1 MSSVEQKSA
10 RVPRQRLH
18 LQVKADSNVDVAV
31 QETELQAA
39 RSQIQHLQALLE
51 EKHRQCET
59 YAEQNRQWQARYEAL
74 NQQYETTFTEN
85 HRLREMLATPSTLKP
100 SAQAATEFPET
111 VSSQPAS
118 DAKAGTPADDSIFAS
133 AVQLAR
139 ACAGDQ
145 VVFDS
150 EAQLVAFFHRMGL
163 ILSILLNAV
172 LKLLRARWEFQAE
185 YLQETLVDSSAWA
198 KFATLSEEELRQLL
212 LAPDFPEAKFAAH
225 CQSLQQAI
233 NELMLHQL
241 ALLNG
246 YRASIR
252 DGVPNLLRLLDPGL
266 LAEQAKSQKIKI
278 GFWQISPRAIPWLWQ
293 RRLLNGYRQ
302 KYNDLARED
311 RRTFDRMFRPGFI
324 EGYKKC
330 MVQRAEGIAQ
340 RA

>member
-10 RVPRQRLH
+10 RIQQQRLQ
-18 LQVKADSNVDVAV
+18 LQAKADSNMEVAV

-39 RSQIQHLQALLE
+39 RGQIQHLQALLE

-59 YAEQNRQWQARYEAL
+59 YAEQTRQWQARYEAL
-74 NQQYETTFTEN
+74 NQQYEPTFTEN
-85 HRLREMLATPSTLKP
+85 RRLRE
-100 SAQAATEFPET
+100 AQAAAEFPDA

-118 DAKAGTPADDSIFAS
+118 YSKTGTAADDSIFAS
-133 AVQLAR
+133 AVELAR
-139 ACAGDQ
+139 ACAGEQ

-163 ILSILLNAV
+163 ILSVLLNAV

-185 YLQETLVDSSAWA
+185 YLQETLVDASAWA
-198 KFATLSEEELRQLL
+198 KLATLSEEELRQLL
-212 LAPDFPEAKFAAH
+212 LAPDLPEAKFAAH

-246 YRASIR
+246 YRASVR
-252 DGVPNLLRLLDPGL
+252 DGVPNLLRLLDPAV
-266 LAEQAKSQKIKI
+266 LAEQAEAQKVKI
-278 GFWQISPRAIPWLWQ
+278 GFWQISPRALPWLWQ
-293 RRLLNGYRQ
+293 RRLLSVYRQ

-311 RRTFDRMFRPGFI
+311 RSTFNRMFRPGFI
-324 EGYKKC
+324 QGYKKC
-330 MVQRAEGIAQ
+330 MVQGAEGRGQ
-340 RA
+340 GK

>member
-10 RVPRQRLH
+10 RVPQQRLH
-18 LQVKADSNVDVAV
+18 LPAKADSNVEAAV

-39 RSQIQHLQALLE
+39 RSHIQHLQALLE

-74 NQQYETTFTEN
+74 NHQYETTFTEN
-85 HRLREMLATPSTLKP
+85 RRLRETLAAPVTLK
-100 SAQAATEFPET
+100 SSVQAAAVFSEA
-111 VSSQPAS
+111 VSSQPVS
-118 DAKAGTPADDSIFAS
+118 DCKAGPAADDSIFAS

-139 ACAGDQ
+139 ACAGEQ
-145 VVFDS
+145 AVFDS

-185 YLQETLVDSSAWA
+185 YLQETLVDSPAWA
-198 KFATLSEEELRQLL
+198 KLATLSEEELRQLL
-212 LAPDFPEAKFAAH
+212 LAPDLPEAKFAAH

-233 NELMLHQL
+233 NELMLHEL

-252 DGVPNLLRLLDPGL
+252 DGVPNLLRLLDPSL
-266 LAEQAKSQKIKI
+266 LAEQAQAQKIKI
-278 GFWQISPRAIPWLWQ
+278 GFWQISPRAFPWLWQ
-293 RRLLNGYRQ
+293 RRLVNGYRQ

-324 EGYKKC
+324 QGYKKC
-330 MVQRAEGIAQ
+330 MARGAEG
-340 RA
+340 

>member
-10 RVPRQRLH
+10 RVPQQRLH
-18 LQVKADSNVDVAV
+18 LQAKADSNVEVAV
-31 QETELQAA
+31 QETELQAT

-51 EKHRQCET
+51 EKSRQCEK

-85 HRLREMLATPSTLKP
+85 RRLREALAAPSSLKSSLQP
-100 SAQAATEFPET
+100 ATEFPEA
-111 VSSQPAS
+111 VSSQPAAA
-118 DAKAGTPADDSIFAS
+118 AKAGTAEDDSIFAF

-139 ACAGDQ
+139 ACAGEQ

-150 EAQLVAFFHRMGL
+150 EAQLVAFFHRVGL

-185 YLQETLVDSSAWA
+185 YLQETLVEVSAWA
-198 KFATLSEEELRQLL
+198 KLATLSEEELRQLL
-212 LAPDFPEAKFAAH
+212 LSPDLPEAKFSAH

-246 YRASIR
+246 HRASIR

-266 LAEQAKSQKIKI
+266 LAGQAQAQKIKI
-278 GFWQISPRAIPWLWQ
+278 GFWQISPRAVPWFWQ
-293 RRLLNGYRQ
+293 RRLLNSYRQ
-302 KYNDLARED
+302 KFNDLARED
-311 RRTFDRMFRPGFI
+311 RSTFNRIFRPGFI

-330 MVQRAEGIAQ
+330 MARGAEGGGQRA
-340 RA
+340 